1 MVALRG
7 ETGALMTS
15 RCGGPRRMNAT
26 DACLRPFQDAQAR
39 RPYRLR
45 WHRRQAELGNGD
57 GSLSDSHMRAGGCA
71 KNRPWGPLSW
81 YTGRDMCHNCSLG
94 GCIRREDK
102 MIGVRCCM
110 RPLHP
115 PTRGV
120 YQAWTRDLAWFPCQ
134 TGSLAR
140 TYRATGRTH
149 HGVRSADHKRARS

>member
-7 ETGALMTS
+7 ETGALMTP
-15 RCGGPRRMNAT
+15 RCGGPRRMNAI
-26 DACLRPFQDAQAR
+26 DGRLRPFWDAQAR

-57 GSLSDSHMRAGGCA
+57 GGLSDAHIARRRVRDEPILVS
-71 KNRPWGPLSW
+71 PLR
-81 YTGRDMCHNCSLG
+81 GIPEDMCHSSFG
-94 GCIRREDK
+94 GCVRREDK

-120 YQAWTRDLAWFPCQ
+120 YQAWKRDLAWFPCQ
-134 TGSLAR
+134 TGSLAL

-149 HGVRSADHKRARS
+149 HGVRSAYQKRARG